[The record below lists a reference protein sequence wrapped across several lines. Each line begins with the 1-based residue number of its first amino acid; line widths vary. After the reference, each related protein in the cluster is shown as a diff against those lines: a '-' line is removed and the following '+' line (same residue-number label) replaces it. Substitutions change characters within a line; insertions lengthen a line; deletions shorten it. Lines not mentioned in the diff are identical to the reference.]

1 MGWAFFYMFV
11 ILKIPVVAAIWLVW
25 WASKEPEAWKDGA
38 TGGGG
43 GGTRRD
49 HPRPRPPRPPR
60 RGPHA
65 EPPPKP
71 PSRVRAQARPLDRTH
86 AS

>member
-11 ILKIPVVAAIWLVW
+11 ILKIPLIAAIWLVW
-25 WASKEPEAWKDGA
+25 WAVKQDPETAPDTGRGDDG
-38 TGGGG
+38 GNG
-43 GGTRRD
+43 RD

-65 EPPPKP
+65 DPLPQP
-71 PSRVRAQARPLDRTH
+71 PSRVRAHARPLDRTH